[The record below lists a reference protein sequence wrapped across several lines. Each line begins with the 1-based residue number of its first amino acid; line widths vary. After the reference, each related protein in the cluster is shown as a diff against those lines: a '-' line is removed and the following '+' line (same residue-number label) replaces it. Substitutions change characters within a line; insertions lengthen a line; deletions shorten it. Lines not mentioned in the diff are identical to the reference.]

1 MAAFS
6 VMLRQLRSGKT
17 MKNENTLT
25 FEEAMAMLE
34 EIVDK
39 LEEGDV
45 PLEKAIVFY
54 KEGMELSKL
63 CHDKLKSVEEQLT
76 QIITEDGRK
85 ENFTIAEEE

>member
-1 MAAFS
+1 M
-6 VMLRQLRSGKT
+6 T
-17 MKNENTLT
+17 NEQKLS
-25 FEEAMAMLE
+25 FEEAMNKLE
-34 EIVDK
+34 QIVDK

-45 PLEKAIVFY
+45 PLEEAIGFY

-85 ENFTIAEEE
+85 SFSIDEEE

>member
-1 MAAFS
+1 M
-6 VMLRQLRSGKT
+6 T
-17 MKNENTLT
+17 NEQKLS
-25 FEEAMAMLE
+25 FEEAMNKLE
-34 EIVDK
+34 QIVDK

-45 PLEKAIVFY
+45 PLEEAIGFY

-85 ENFTIAEEE
+85 SFSIEEEE